1 MKKLIALLLAMVMVF
16 ALAACKEKE
25 EKNEQNNENGG
36 AQVETAVAES
46 ALEILEN
53 IWGKYADEEKFA
65 IMGGTEEY
73 HWEQLETNDAYI
85 PAEAPLN
92 YDLAYAENLPYSYMI
107 AEGDVASIDDAAT
120 MKHGQLANN
129 FSAGAYHL
137 KDGTDV
143 AAFAENAK
151 ETFKNNMWM
160 CGQPD
165 VLIVADLGDG
175 YVVVAFGVQ
184 DIMETFKT
192 NLKAAYADANIV
204 VEAPLA

>member
-1 MKKLIALLLAMVMVF
+1 MKKLIALLLALVMVM
-16 ALAACKEKE
+16 ALVACGAKE

-36 AQVETAVAES
+36 AQTETAIAQS
-46 ALEILEN
+46 ALEVMET
-53 IWGKYADEEKFA
+53 IWGKYADEDKFY
-65 IMGGTEEY
+65 IMGGNDEY
-73 HWEQLETNDAYI
+73 HWEQMETNEEYM
-85 PAEAPLN
+85 PAEAPLK
-92 YDLAYAENLPYSYMI
+92 YDLTYAENLPYAFMV
-107 AEGDVASIDDAAT
+107 AEADVASVDDAAT
-120 MKHGQLANN
+120 MKHGMNANN
-129 FSAGAYHL
+129 FTAGAYHL

-151 ETFKNNMWM
+151 EAFLNNMWM

-165 VLIVADLGDG
+165 VIVVADLGDG